1 MAIVRKLGVCAAL
14 CLGWAM
20 PAWAVMLGQ
29 ASGFEGSSTEGWASG
44 DFNPNPP
51 VLVATGG
58 PAGAGDGYLLLT
70 ASGVHGPG
78 GKLVALAGSDWLGDY
93 LAAGVG
99 GIEMDLNNFGTT
111 ELSLRLWLAGAP
123 GSTAVSLAPVLLPA
137 GGGWTHVSF
146 ALSAQALGGAAADT
160 LAGVTQLRLYHGST
174 AVFPGED
181 IAASLG
187 VDNITAVPE
196 PAAALLFAAG
206 ALALGLHRRR
216 SVGATPPLPS
226 AASASRRTA

>member
-14 CLGWAM
+14 CLGLAM
-20 PAWAVMLGQ
+20 PAWAVTLGQ
-29 ASGFEGSSTEGWASG
+29 ASSFEGASTEGWTSG

-51 VLVATGG
+51 MLVSTGG
-58 PAGAGDGYLLLT
+58 PAGGGDGYLLLT
-70 ASGVHGPG
+70 SSGVHGPG
-78 GKLVALAGSDWLGDY
+78 GKMVALAGSDWLGDY

-99 GIEMDLNNFGTT
+99 GIEMDLNNFGST
-111 ELSLRLWLAGAP
+111 ELSLRLWLVGAP
-123 GSTAVSLAPVLLPA
+123 GSAAVSLAPVLLPA
-137 GGGWTHVSF
+137 GSGWAHVSF
-146 ALSAQALGGAAADT
+146 ALSAQALEGAAEAT

-174 AVFPGED
+174 TLFPGED
-181 IAASLG
+181 IAGSLG

-216 SVGATPPLPS
+216 NAGATPPLPS
-226 AASASRRTA
+226 AASPSRRTA